1 MVRICVV
8 MWYDGAV
15 ASYGDLNFRINQRYC
30 SKHGMTLLRCSTRR
44 HQERHPAWERLPL
57 ILEHLSR
64 FDYVVWIDA
73 DAHFYVDAPSLEEL
87 VSEHSSRDLIF
98 SADRAPN
105 SNINSG
111 VFIVKNTGFSRDF
124 IQQWNTDE
132 TLYRSNR
139 FPWWWEQG
147 VLIDMWEKNVQG
159 VRNHAVVLERGVLQ
173 HFEPGGFRNDGR
185 RPFVIHLSETRE
197 ETRVAHS
204 RQYILDN
211 MDGEN

>member
-1 MVRICVV
+1 MARICVV
-8 MWYDGAV
+8 MWYDEAV
-15 ASYGDLNFRINQRYC
+15 ASYGDLNYRINQEYC
-30 SKHGMTLLRCSTRR
+30 SKHGMTLLKCDVRR
-44 HQERHPAWERLPL
+44 HPERHPAWERLPL
-57 ILEHLSR
+57 ILEHLHR

-73 DAHFYVDAPSLEEL
+73 DAHFYLDAPSLEEL

-98 SADRAPN
+98 SADKAPN

-111 VFIVKNTGFSRDF
+111 LFIARNTKFSREF
-124 IQQWNTDE
+124 IKQWSNDE
-132 TLYRSNR
+132 TLYHSNR

-173 HFEPGGFRNDGR
+173 HFEPSGLRDDRGW
-185 RPFVIHLSETRE
+185 PFAVHLSETRA

-204 RQYILDN
+204 SQYIA
-211 MDGEN
+211 EKIE